1 MTSRN
6 GDGRE
11 KKAENG
17 LGAIRERVKT
27 LQERR
32 VALNEQLMQC
42 SDRRQA
48 NAIERELYAIRTAVR
63 HYEAALKIES
73 GWPR

>member
-6 GDGRE
+6 GDGKE
-11 KKAENG
+11 KRPAG
-17 LGAIRERVKT
+17 GVAAIRERVKT

-73 GWPR
+73 GWTR